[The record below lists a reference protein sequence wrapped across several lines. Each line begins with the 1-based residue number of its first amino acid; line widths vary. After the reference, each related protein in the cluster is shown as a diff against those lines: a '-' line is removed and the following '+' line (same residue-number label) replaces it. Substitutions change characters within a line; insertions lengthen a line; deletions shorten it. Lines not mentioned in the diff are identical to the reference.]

1 MSIGKRLQK
10 ARKDAGL
17 TQKQL
22 SSLSGVDQGRISALE
37 CDAQKSSG
45 QLNTLCMHLAVD
57 PIFIETGNDEN
68 QRKPD
73 YSPMDLELLKLL
85 KSLSDDERARE
96 VAFMQKVVQSRSKI

>member
-1 MSIGKRLQK
+1 MTIGKRLKK
-10 ARKDAGL
+10 ARKDSGL

-45 QLNTLCMHLAVD
+45 QLNTLCLHLAVD
-57 PIFIETGNDEN
+57 PIYIETGKNEID
-68 QRKPD
+68 RKPD
-73 YSPMDLELLKLL
+73 LSPMDLELLKLL

-96 VAFMQKVVQSRSKI
+96 VAFMQKLVQSKSKL